1 MVGEISKYL
10 PKFSGLYYEPF
21 LGGGAVFFHIQPER
35 ATISDS
41 NAELIN
47 AYKVV
52 RGELEGLVS
61 ELERYTS
68 MELTKDLYYNVRDKT
83 DPSDLTAVE
92 RAARFIF
99 LNKTCYNGLYRVNSS
114 GRFNV
119 PFGKYERM
127 PKLFELENL
136 RAISRMLSEADIM
149 IAHYEIPL
157 YKASRGDFVYLDPPY
172 CVSPGEENFTKYTKK
187 EFTEDDHQHL
197 AEVFKRLDRRG
208 CLVML
213 SNSNVKLIR
222 ELYREFRD
230 TTLVL
235 KADRMINRVASNRTG
250 FKELLILNY
259 SKARSNLDAWVDEN
273 IRSPSR

>member
-1 MVGEISKYL
+1 MEEISKNV
-10 PKFSGLYYEPF
+10 PKFSGTYYEPF
-21 LGGGAVFFHIQPER
+21 LGGGAVFFRIQPER
-35 ATISDS
+35 AVISDS

-47 AYKVV
+47 TYKVV
-52 RGELEGLVS
+52 QGDLDGLVS
-61 ELERYTS
+61 ELERYAS
-68 MELTKDLYYNVRDKT
+68 MQLTEDLYYTVRDKT
-83 DPSDLTAVE
+83 DPNDLTAIE

-119 PFGKYERM
+119 PYGKYEKM
-127 PKLFELENL
+127 PRLFELENL
-136 RAISRMLSEADIM
+136 HMIRRVLSEVEIM

-157 YKASRGDFVYLDPPY
+157 YKANRGDFVYLDPPY
-172 CVSPGEENFTKYTKK
+172 CVYPGEANFTKYTKK

-208 CLVML
+208 CYVML

-259 SKARSNLDAWVDEN
+259 SSPKNNLDMWTNEK